1 LAVLPRRRP
10 ESEFSLVIDVQPIP
24 EAVPHTRRAVAAV
37 LVSWGLGDIR
47 DDAVLC
53 LSEAVTNALTHAR
66 PSGTVTVRVYR
77 DYSSLRIEIA
87 DADHRMIP
95 APRAAQS
102 QDRPATGNHRTHD
115 SPGREG
121 RPAAGQGQDEPPG
134 GLPSEHGWGLRIVD
148 ALCSR
153 WGTEADH
160 SGKRVWFELDI
171 PASGQSPP
179 AP

>member
-1 LAVLPRRRP
+1 ML
-10 ESEFSLVIDVQPIP
+10 D
-24 EAVPHTRRAVAAV
+24 
-37 LVSWGLGDIR
+37 DIR

-77 DYSSLRIEIA
+77 DYRSLRIEIA

-95 APRAAQS
+95 APRAAEGQN
-102 QDRPATGNHRTHD
+102 RPLHGNQHTHD
-115 SPGREG
+115 SAGGEA
-121 RPAAGQGQDEPPG
+121 RPAAGGGEDEPLG
-134 GLPSEHGWGLRIVD
+134 ALPSEHGWGLRIVD

-153 WGTEADH
+153 WGTEADRA
-160 SGKRVWFELDI
+160 GKRVWFELDI

>member
-10 ESEFSLVIDVQPIP
+10 ESDFSLVIDVQPIP
-24 EAVPHTRRAVAAV
+24 EAVPHARRAVAAV
-37 LVSWGLGDIR
+37 LVSWGLAEIR

-102 QDRPATGNHRTHD
+102 QDRPLNGNEQAR
-115 SPGREG
+115 PARAGQ
-121 RPAAGQGQDEPPG
+121 PAAGQGEDEPLG

-160 SGKRVWFELDI
+160 AGKRVWFELDI